1 MISRVLIL
9 LVFER
14 LRPCG
19 GLYENWLGLQNLAWT
34 TAVALH
40 NISPSYLHYPRVM
53 KHVWVLYFDTQIMI
67 LIFELSMSRCTC
79 KAHRVVLTPG
89 HSEIMF
95 SWDIVG
101 LKGFGP
107 VGASWRLG

>member
-1 MISRVLIL
+1 
-9 LVFER
+9 
-14 LRPCG
+14 
-19 GLYENWLGLQNLAWT
+19 
-34 TAVALH
+34 
-40 NISPSYLHYPRVM
+40 M

-89 HSEIMF
+89 HSEILF

-107 VGASWRLG
+107 VGASWRFLGGSKTLPGRHFWGCTISAQVTFTILEL